1 MKNSKILKN
10 PRASVGLPAE
20 RVEQIRSLAKAR
32 GITAT
37 ALIEGWI
44 NRAYVEGEPGS
55 IELPGYHVSRHD
67 DFVVLAIAGH
77 ILPMMDEQR
86 AVLLSAMLDG
96 FAGTLIPPRAFEL
109 PSGMGTFVDLGG
121 ATLTGCR
128 QGRGVLFT
136 LADKAS
142 GEMKRFAVPASY
154 GADLARMIRAV
165 LIKH

>member
-1 MKNSKILKN
+1 MKNFENLKN

-44 NRAYVEGEPGS
+44 HRAYAEGEPGS
-55 IELPGYHVSRHD
+55 IELPGYRVSRHD
-67 DFVVLAIAGH
+67 DFVVVAIAGH

-86 AVLLSAMLDG
+86 AALLSSMLDG
-96 FAGTLIPPRAFEL
+96 VAGALIPARTFKL
-109 PSGMGTFVDLGG
+109 PLDKTTPVDLGG
-121 ATLTGCR
+121 FTLTGGR
-128 QGRGVLFT
+128 QGRGVLFA
-136 LADKAS
+136 LKDKAS

-154 GADLARMIRAV
+154 VADLARMIRAV
-165 LIKH
+165 LIKN